1 MCIGSDCVS
10 QAFRIY
16 TQQEKGSRH
25 VIIVIVIAVVVV
37 FVVVTPSDE
46 QEACPIID
54 FSSHLLS
61 DLKEHCNT
69 LYCI

>member
-16 TQQEKGSRH
+16 TQQDEGSRH
-25 VIIVIVIAVVVV
+25 IIIVIVITVVVV
-37 FVVVTPSDE
+37 IPSDE

-54 FSSHLLS
+54 FSSRLLS